1 MWERQHEHARW
12 NGLKLNI
19 LSTSFDGG
27 KRLQVSEIPY
37 ADLPHIKVMGTK
49 ARAFSFEVV
58 FVGSSSLADANAL
71 IDNLEANPQ
80 GELEHPWLGELPLI
94 FEDHSLSFSTKKGLV
109 ALSLKFLR
117 SGTSPT
123 ITAQTTVHTK
133 AQAGIVEGLSKTSF
147 IEEVEELDVAQ
158 INQVQSDATRT
169 LNVLVDIT
177 NRLNLADDSLQ
188 DINLA
193 INEAFSAVSSLS
205 TNPAEFADRFAHAV
219 DTVSEGVQ
227 SEPSSESEAVDK
239 SRIAQALMLSEV
251 KRGSSTKH
259 HNVQLVTGAVKMS
272 KDITDLETNEQFDI
286 TLAQKQPEIIK
297 SDLSTLIINVDDRIK
312 ETTQVSTQESIELYD
327 ALTSLK
333 SNVQT
338 QLDKVT
344 EGTKAHRTVLSPHF
358 KSALTIA
365 HDEYTNEN
373 VITKM
378 NALQHPLFIRGDI
391 AVRDG
396 R

>member
-1 MWERQHEHARW
+1 MWGRQHEYARW

-49 ARAFSFEVV
+49 ARTFTIEAV
-58 FVGSSSLADANAL
+58 FVGTSSLADANTL
-71 IDNLEANPQ
+71 IDNLETTPQ
-80 GELEHPWLGELPLI
+80 GELEHPWLGELPLV
-94 FEDHSLSFSTKKGLV
+94 FEEYSLSINTKKGLV
-109 ALSLKFLR
+109 TLSLKFVR
-117 SGTSPT
+117 SGTSPSISAPTT
-123 ITAQTTVHTK
+123 IRTK
-133 AQAGIVEGLSKTSF
+133 AQVGVVEDLSKQSF
-147 IEEVEELDVAQ
+147 TEEVKWFDVSQ
-158 INQVQSDATRT
+158 INQVQSHVISA

-177 NRLNLADDSLQ
+177 NRLNLGDDSLQ

-205 TNPAEFADRFAHAV
+205 TNPAEFADLFSNAV
-219 DTVSEGVQ
+219 NTVSEGVQ
-227 SEPSSESEAVDK
+227 SEPDSESEAVDN
-239 SRIAQALMLSEV
+239 SRNAQALMLGQV
-251 KRGSSTKH
+251 KTDSPTKH
-259 HNVQLVTGAVKMS
+259 HNVQMVAGAVKMS
-272 KDITDLETNEQFDI
+272 KDITVLETNDSFEI
-286 TLAQKQPEIIK
+286 TLTQKQPEIIQ
-297 SDLSTLIINVDDRIK
+297 SDLSTLIVSVDERIR
-312 ETTQVSTQESIELYD
+312 EATQVSTLESIELYD

-338 QLDKVT
+338 QHDKVT
-344 EGTKAHRTVLSPHF
+344 EGIKAHRTVQSPRF
-358 KSALTIA
+358 KSALAIA

-391 AVRDG
+391 AVRDA

>member
-12 NGLKLNI
+12 NGHKLDI

-49 ARAFSFEVV
+49 ARTFTFEVV
-58 FVGSSSLADANAL
+58 FVGASSLADANAL

-80 GELEHPWLGELPLI
+80 GELEHPWLGELRLV
-94 FEDHSLSFSTKKGLV
+94 FEEHSLSINTKKGLV
-109 ALSLKFLR
+109 TLSLKFVR
-117 SGTSPT
+117 AGNSPS
-123 ITAQTTVHTK
+123 ITAAKTVRAK
-133 AQAGIVEGLSKTSF
+133 AQADIVESLSKQLF
-147 IEEVEELDVAQ
+147 VEEVKGLDVSQ
-158 INQVQSDATRT
+158 INEVQNNATSA

-205 TNPAEFADRFAHAV
+205 TNPAEFAERFSSAV

-227 SEPSSESEAVDK
+227 AEPDSESEAVDN
-239 SRIAQALMLSEV
+239 SRSAQALMLGEV
-251 KRGSSTKH
+251 KPESPTKH

-272 KDITDLETNEQFDI
+272 KDVTNLEANDSFEI
-286 TLAQKQPEIIK
+286 TLTQKQPEIIK
-297 SDLSTLIINVDDRIK
+297 SDLSTLIVNVDDRIK

-344 EGTKAHRTVLSPHF
+344 EGTKAYRTVQSPHF

-365 HDEYTNEN
+365 HDEYTNEK

-391 AVRDG
+391 AVRG
-396 R
+396 GQ

>member
-1 MWERQHEHARW
+1 MWSRQHEHARW
-12 NGLKLNI
+12 NGHKLNI

-49 ARAFSFEVV
+49 ARAFTFEVV
-58 FVGSSSLADANAL
+58 FVGASSLADANAL

-80 GELEHPWLGELPLI
+80 GELEHPWLGELVLV
-94 FEDHSLSFSTKKGLV
+94 FEEHSLSINTKKGLV
-109 ALSLKFLR
+109 TLSLKFVR
-117 SGTSPT
+117 AGNSPS
-123 ITAQTTVHTK
+123 ITAAKTVRAK
-133 AQAGIVEGLSKTSF
+133 AQADIVESLSQQSF
-147 IEEVEELDVAQ
+147 VEEVKGLDVSQ
-158 INQVQSDATRT
+158 INEVQSSATNALT
-169 LNVLVDIT
+169 VLVDIT
-177 NRLNLADDSLQ
+177 NRLNLADDALK

-205 TNPAEFADRFAHAV
+205 THPAKFAERFSRAV

-227 SEPSSESEAVDK
+227 AEPDSESEAVDN
-239 SRIAQALMLSEV
+239 SRIAQALILGQV
-251 KRGSSTKH
+251 KPESPTQH

-272 KDITDLETNEQFDI
+272 KDVTNLEANDSFEIALT
-286 TLAQKQPEIIK
+286 QKQPEIME
-297 SDLSTLIINVDDRIK
+297 SDLSALVASIEERIK
-312 ETTQVSTQESIELYD
+312 ETTQVSTQKSIQLYD

-338 QLDKVT
+338 QQDKIA
-344 EGTKAHRTVLSPHF
+344 EGTKAHRTVQSPHF

-365 HDEYTNEN
+365 HDEYTNEK

-391 AVRDG
+391 AVRG
-396 R
+396 GQ

>member
-1 MWERQHEHARW
+1 
-12 NGLKLNI
+12 
-19 LSTSFDGG
+19 
-27 KRLQVSEIPY
+27 V
-37 ADLPHIKVMGTK
+37 
-49 ARAFSFEVV
+49 
-58 FVGSSSLADANAL
+58 
-71 IDNLEANPQ
+71 
-80 GELEHPWLGELPLI
+80 
-94 FEDHSLSFSTKKGLV
+94 
-109 ALSLKFLR
+109 R
-117 SGTSPT
+117 SGTSPS
-123 ITAQTTVHTK
+123 ITTTTTVRTK
-133 AQAGIVEGLSKTSF
+133 AQADIVESLSKKSF
-147 IEEVEELDVAQ
+147 IEEVKGLDVSQ
-158 INQVQSDATRT
+158 INEAQNNATIA

-193 INEAFSAVSSLS
+193 INEAFSAVSGLS
-205 TNPAEFADRFAHAV
+205 TNPAEFADLFSSAV

-227 SEPSSESEAVDK
+227 SESASESEAIDN
-239 SRIAQALMLSEV
+239 SRSAQALMLGEV
-251 KRGSSTKH
+251 KTDSPTKH
-259 HNVQLVTGAVKMS
+259 HNVQMVTGAVKMS
-272 KDITDLETNEQFDI
+272 KDVTDLEANDSFEI
-286 TLAQKQPEIIK
+286 TLAQKQPEIIQ
-297 SDLSTLIINVDDRIK
+297 SDLSTLIVNVDDRIK

-338 QLDKVT
+338 QHDKVA
-344 EGTKAHRTVLSPHF
+344 EGTKAHRTVQSPHF

-391 AVRDG
+391 AVRDA

>member
-49 ARAFSFEVV
+49 ARAFTFEVV
-58 FVGSSSLADANAL
+58 FVGASSLADANAL

-80 GELEHPWLGELPLI
+80 GELEHPWLGELPLV

-109 ALSLKFLR
+109 TLSLKFVR
-117 SGTSPT
+117 SGTSPS
-123 ITAQTTVHTK
+123 ITAPTTVRTK
-133 AQAGIVEGLSKTSF
+133 AQADIVESLSKKSF
-147 IEEVEELDVAQ
+147 VEEVKGLDVSQ
-158 INQVQSDATRT
+158 INEVQGNATSA

-205 TNPAEFADRFAHAV
+205 TNPAEFADLFSSAV

-227 SEPSSESEAVDK
+227 SEPASESEAVDN
-239 SRIAQALMLSEV
+239 SRSAQALMLGEV
-251 KRGSSTKH
+251 KTDSPTKH
-259 HNVQLVTGAVKMS
+259 HNVQMVTGAVKMS
-272 KDITDLETNEQFDI
+272 KDVTDLEANDSFEI
-286 TLAQKQPEIIK
+286 TLTQKQPEIIQ
-297 SDLSTLIINVDDRIK
+297 SDLSTLIVSVDDRIK

-338 QLDKVT
+338 QHDKVA
-344 EGTKAHRTVLSPHF
+344 EGTKAHRTVQSPHF

-391 AVRDG
+391 AVRDA